1 MLRQEM
7 LCAVPA
13 MDVTLMERAKE
24 WLRTESPWWLC
35 SFTFHIIL
43 VCSLATVSTRVI
55 EKLEEPEQIIEG
67 SNIPSLISTIKLEQA
82 NIEEVKIPDLPP
94 DPSLAD
100 IQPPKIGMEIDVA
113 SSVPSG
119 DGGESDNPRPR
130 FGDPNGM
137 TGLYALN
144 PYAPTKK
151 GPGPASSG
159 HHPGISSGGNDP
171 HPGIQAPW
179 KPRKLGPKDGVYG
192 KGNTQG
198 GDRAVVAALN
208 WILRHQLPD
217 GRWSLTNYGRCCR
230 DATCTTPGKT
240 EADSAATAL
249 ALLPFLAAGHTH
261 QTLGALADGKE
272 AKKMGRSYQR
282 AVNNGLYWLLR
293 HQKPDGD
300 LRAGSTMYAQGLA
313 TIALCEVYGM
323 TQDPAVGEAA
333 QRAIQFIERAQN
345 PKTGGWRYEPGTVDP
360 GDTSVVG
367 WQVMAL
373 KSGQMARLQV
383 DPLVLDRA
391 KVFLRS
397 VNSGGTFSYTPGG
410 ASSPTITSV
419 GLLCSQYLGMPR
431 TDPAMTSGTQV
442 LMQTLPGSSPKNV
455 YYVYYAT
462 QVMHNLPGPEWDI
475 WNRKMRHDLVD
486 TQTTEGCAAGSWN
499 PQGDAWG
506 PQGGRLMMT
515 SLAALSLE
523 VYYRFMPLYKLD
535 RY

>member
-13 MDVTLMERAKE
+13 MDVTVMERAKE

-35 SFTFHIIL
+35 SFTFHMIL

-55 EKLEEPEQIIEG
+55 KKLEKPEEIIIGTEPPPLVSTLILDRSDPTKIE
-67 SNIPSLISTIKLEQA
+67 IPEM
-82 NIEEVKIPDLPP
+82 PP
-94 DPSLAD
+94 DTTLAD
-100 IQPPKIGMEIDVA
+100 IQPNKIGMEIDVA
-113 SSVPSG
+113 SSVPTG
-119 DGGESDNPRPR
+119 DGNESDNTRLR
-130 FGDPNGM
+130 FGDPNHQDGI
-137 TGLYALN
+137 YALN

-151 GPGPASSG
+151 GPGPASGIRHIGKPDVGGDPESNNKTPWNIKKRGSKNSG
-159 HHPGISSGGNDP
+159 LESG
-171 HPGIQAPW
+171 
-179 KPRKLGPKDGVYG
+179 KTKL
-192 KGNTQG
+192 

-272 AKKMGRSYQR
+272 AKKMGRNYQR

-323 TQDPAVGEAA
+323 TKDPAVGEAA
-333 QRAIQFIERAQN
+333 QRAIKFIERAQN

-431 TDPAMTSGTQV
+431 TDPAMTAGTQV
-442 LMQTLPGSSPKNV
+442 LMQTLPGSSSKNV
-455 YYVYYAT
+455 YYIYYAT